1 MSRTLR
7 PIPWLVAVL
16 AACLC
21 APASAL
27 AVSSNGGASP
37 DDAQLK
43 APKKAKLTSAGKV
56 VPPAGAPQA
65 VVRAIDAG
73 NRISNKPYVYGGGHA
88 NFAIDDGYDCS
99 GAISYLLEAAKP
111 SLLETPLDAVAL
123 QSKGEPGKGKWITWY
138 GNSGH
143 GFIVVA
149 GIRFDTGYN
158 NSSSSGPRWS
168 TQMRP
173 TESFSRRHIAGL

>member
-1 MSRTLR
+1 MSRIR
-7 PIPWLVAVL
+7 HILVPAAAV

-21 APASAL
+21 APAAAL
-27 AVSSNGGASP
+27 ATAHNGGASP
-37 DDAQLK
+37 TDPNLR

-56 VPPAGAPQA
+56 IPPEGAPKA

-73 NRISNKPYVYGGGHA
+73 NRISNKPYVYGGGHK
-88 NFAIDDGYDCS
+88 NFAIDSGYDCS

-111 SLLETPLDAVAL
+111 SLLETPLDALAL
-123 QSKGEPGKGKWITWY
+123 QSKGVPGKGRWITWY
-138 GNSGH
+138 GNNQH

-158 NSSSSGPRWS
+158 NSTSSGPRW
-168 TQMRP
+168 TKTMRP
-173 TESFSRRHIAGL
+173 TSAFTNRHISGL